1 MALDDLKAALP
12 EYARDM
18 KLNLDAALG
27 DSGLPAQQL
36 WGTVLACA
44 IASRGERVLAELEP
58 QARAELS
65 PEAYTAAKSAAA
77 VMAMNNVYYRTLHLL
92 SDKEY
97 GTLRAGLRMHVI
109 GNPGVPKVDFEL
121 WCLAV
126 SAVNGCGQ
134 CLDAH
139 EQVLR
144 RAGVERETVRAAI
157 RIAAV
162 VQAVAVTLEAEGR
175 IAGPARA

>member
-1 MALDDLKAALP
+1 MALDELKAALP
-12 EYARDM
+12 EYAKDM
-18 KLNLDAALG
+18 KLNLGSVVGNSD
-27 DSGLPAQQL
+27 LPAQQL

-44 IASRGERVLAELEP
+44 IATRGERVLAELEP
-58 QARAELS
+58 QAKAELS
-65 PEAYTAAKSAAA
+65 AEAYTAAKSAAA

-97 GTLRAGLRMHVI
+97 GTLRAGLRMNVI

-134 CLDAH
+134 CLDSH

-144 RAGVERETVRAAI
+144 KAGVERETVQAAI

-162 VQAVAVTLEAEGR
+162 IQAVAVTLEAEGR
-175 IAGPARA
+175 IAGQP